1 MEVCQ
6 DLIVSIMK
14 ITINKQFNSREELD
28 NFIRNTYGEDSIKN
42 KDLTLEM
49 ENEDLKKFS
58 LSEKTNI
65 FGVKVKKV

>member
-1 MEVCQ
+1 
-6 DLIVSIMK
+6 MK